1 MVVKIIFKIS
11 DFWRKNEEIYFIVYS
26 YILTYN
32 VRCMLIRKTKKLS
45 DTGLTSTN
53 TTDSNSDYSIND
65 SSENNELSN
74 DEKYYSSTNENSNES
89 SIKDHDSREDYNSK
103 GEYKPVDE
111 MTQEE
116 IKNELEE
123 TLSDALGLE

>member
-1 MVVKIIFKIS
+1 MKKFTLLSTVILSLIMLGACSSEKQ
-11 DFWRKNEEIYFIVYS
+11 KN
-26 YILTYN
+26 
-32 VRCMLIRKTKKLS
+32 S
-45 DTGLTSTN
+45 DTDLTSTHTTDI

-74 DEKYYSSTNENSNES
+74 EEKYYSSTTESSNGD

>member
-1 MVVKIIFKIS
+1 MKKFTLLSTAILSLIMLGACASEKQ
-11 DFWRKNEEIYFIVYS
+11 KN
-26 YILTYN
+26 
-32 VRCMLIRKTKKLS
+32 S
-45 DTGLTSTN
+45 DTNPTSAN
-53 TTDSNSDYSIND
+53 TTDTSNDYSDNE
-65 SSENNELSN
+65 SSENNESSN
-74 DEKYYSSTNENSNES
+74 EVPYYSSTNES
-89 SIKDHDSREDYNSK
+89 SIKDHDWREDYNSK

>member
-1 MVVKIIFKIS
+1 MKKFTLLFTAILSLIMLGACSSEKQ
-11 DFWRKNEEIYFIVYS
+11 KNS
-26 YILTYN
+26 G
-32 VRCMLIRKTKKLS
+32 
-45 DTGLTSTN
+45 TGLTSTN